1 MRQWV
6 KDFIVAVLAILLF
19 QLRGFLVSFG
29 MIIPLLLCATLA
41 VLVMA
46 LYESVKD

>member
-29 MIIPLLLCATLA
+29 MIVPLLLCSTLA

-46 LYESVKD
+46 LYEGIKY

>member
-6 KDFIVAVLAILLF
+6 KDYIVAVLAILLF

-29 MIIPLLLCATLA
+29 MIVPLLLCSTLA

-46 LYESVKD
+46 LYEGVKD